1 MWEDVRYVYVC
12 YCRAAW
18 KFNSSEGSV
27 KDSNNQ
33 ALPTGMET
41 IALSHVMLNRSYGEQ
56 ND

>member
-27 KDSNNQ
+27 KESNNQ